1 MSGGNYGCSGE
12 AAVALRLGP
21 CSLDRPP
28 AFFANTVEYHRR
40 ESLHHKVG
48 LATVQGRG
56 TGVQRSTGA
65 AMKQVSQVGV
75 DVDSEAL
82 VCAMRRAGQRLPLA
96 TFANT
101 PAGHKKFSGW
111 AIKGGRPA
119 RVCLEA
125 TGIYSLQFALALH
138 HAKHVEVMVVNP
150 RAIKDFA
157 RACMQRAKTDA
168 VDAGGILEY
177 LERMPFTAWQPPA
190 PEILELQAINRR
202 IDQLH
207 TELTREKNR
216 RHAADFAGASADA
229 IAHDIEVNI
238 HHLERRIERMHDS
251 GLQLVRRVPALATKL
266 AHLVST
272 KGIGEVS
279 AMRLLAELLVLPDD
293 LAAPQWVAH
302 AGLDPR
308 PYESGTSIHRPRRIT
323 KVGNRHLR
331 AALYMPAL
339 VAIQHEPN
347 VKALYNKLVTAGKKP
362 MQAVVAVMRKLLHAI
377 WGMLKH
383 DQDFDGNKFF
393 RLAEKTA

>member
-1 MSGGNYGCSGE
+1 
-12 AAVALRLGP
+12 
-21 CSLDRPP
+21 
-28 AFFANTVEYHRR
+28 
-40 ESLHHKVG
+40 
-48 LATVQGRG
+48 
-56 TGVQRSTGA
+56 
-65 AMKQVSQVGV
+65 MKQVTQVGV
-75 DVDSEAL
+75 DVDSEEL
-82 VCAMRRAGQRLPLA
+82 VCAMQRAEQRQPLA

-101 PAGHKKFSGW
+101 AAGHKKFVRW
-111 AIKGGRPA
+111 ATKGGHPA

-125 TGIYSLQFALALH
+125 TGIYSLEFALALH
-138 HAKHVEVMVVNP
+138 QAKNVEVMVVNP
-150 RAIKDFA
+150 RAIKDFG

-168 VDAGGILEY
+168 VDAGGILDY
-177 LERMPFTAWQPPA
+177 LDRMPFVAWQPPA
-190 PEILELQAINRR
+190 PEVLELQAINRR
-202 IDQLH
+202 IVQLN

-216 RHAADFAGASADA
+216 RHASEFAGASADA
-229 IAHDIEVNI
+229 IANDIEVNI

-251 GLQLVRRVPALATKL
+251 GLKLVRGVPALATKL

-272 KGIGEVS
+272 KGIAEAS
-279 AMRLLAELLVLPDD
+279 AMRLLGELLVLPDD

-308 PYESGTSIHRPRRIT
+308 PYDSGTSVHRPRRIS

-347 VKALYNKLVTAGKKP
+347 VKAFYDKLIAAGKKP

-383 DQDFDGNKFF
+383 DQDFDGDKFF
-393 RLAEKTA
+393 KIAKENT

>member
-1 MSGGNYGCSGE
+1 
-12 AAVALRLGP
+12 
-21 CSLDRPP
+21 
-28 AFFANTVEYHRR
+28 
-40 ESLHHKVG
+40 
-48 LATVQGRG
+48 
-56 TGVQRSTGA
+56 
-65 AMKQVSQVGV
+65 MKQVNDVGV
-75 DVDSEAL
+75 DVDSQEL
-82 VCAMRRAGQRLPLA
+82 VCVMQRDGERVPLA

-101 PAGHKKFSGW
+101 AAGHKKFIRWVTKSG
-111 AIKGGRPA
+111 RTA

-125 TGIYSLQFALALH
+125 TGIYSLEFALALH
-138 HAKHVEVMVVNP
+138 HATRVEVMVVNP

-168 VDAGGILEY
+168 VDAGGILEF
-177 LERMPFTAWQPPA
+177 LQRMPFTAWQPPA
-190 PEILELQAINRR
+190 PEILQLQAINRR
-202 IDQLH
+202 IVQLT

-216 RHAADFAGASADA
+216 RHAAEFAGASGDA
-229 IAHDIEVNI
+229 IANDIEVNI
-238 HHLERRIERMHDS
+238 HHLERRLERMHNS
-251 GLQLVRRVPALATKL
+251 GLRLVRGVPALATKL
-266 AHLVST
+266 AHLIST
-272 KGIGEVS
+272 KGIGAAS

-308 PYESGTSIHRPRRIT
+308 PYESGTSVHRPRRIT

-347 VKALYNKLVTAGKKP
+347 VKAFYDKLLGAGKKP

-393 RLAEKTA
+393 KTA

>member
-1 MSGGNYGCSGE
+1 
-12 AAVALRLGP
+12 
-21 CSLDRPP
+21 
-28 AFFANTVEYHRR
+28 
-40 ESLHHKVG
+40 
-48 LATVQGRG
+48 
-56 TGVQRSTGA
+56 
-65 AMKQVSQVGV
+65 MKQVNQVGV
-75 DVDSEAL
+75 DVDSEEL
-82 VCAMRRAGQRLPLA
+82 VCATKHAGQRMPLA
-96 TFANT
+96 TFVNT
-101 PAGHKKFSGW
+101 AAGHRKFIRW
-111 AIKGGRPA
+111 ATKGGQPA

-125 TGIYSLQFALALH
+125 TGIYSLEFALALH
-138 HAKHVEVMVVNP
+138 HAKNVEVMVVNP

-177 LERMPFTAWQPPA
+177 LERMPFIAWQPPA

-202 IDQLH
+202 IVQLN

-216 RHAADFAGASADA
+216 RHASGFAGTSAGA

-238 HHLERRIERMHDS
+238 HHLERRLERMHDS
-251 GLQLVRRVPALATKL
+251 GLRLIRRVPALATKL
-266 AHLVST
+266 AHLIST

-308 PYESGTSIHRPRRIT
+308 PFESGTSVHRPRRIS

-347 VKALYNKLVTAGKKP
+347 VKAFYNKLVTAGKKP

-383 DQDFDGNKFF
+383 DEDFDGNKFF
-393 RLAEKTA
+393 KLAGKTA

>member
-1 MSGGNYGCSGE
+1 
-12 AAVALRLGP
+12 
-21 CSLDRPP
+21 
-28 AFFANTVEYHRR
+28 
-40 ESLHHKVG
+40 
-48 LATVQGRG
+48 
-56 TGVQRSTGA
+56 
-65 AMKQVSQVGV
+65 MKQVNDVGV
-75 DVDSEAL
+75 DVDSQEL
-82 VCAMRRAGQRLPLA
+82 VCVMQRDGERLPLA

-101 PAGHKKFSGW
+101 AAGHKKFIRWVTKSG
-111 AIKGGRPA
+111 RTA

-125 TGIYSLQFALALH
+125 TGIYSLEFALALH
-138 HAKHVEVMVVNP
+138 HATRVEVMVVNP

-168 VDAGGILEY
+168 VDAGGILEF
-177 LERMPFTAWQPPA
+177 LQRMPFTAWQPPA
-190 PEILELQAINRR
+190 PEILQLQAINRR
-202 IDQLH
+202 IVQLT

-216 RHAADFAGASADA
+216 RHAAEFAGASGDA
-229 IAHDIEVNI
+229 IANDIEVNI
-238 HHLERRIERMHDS
+238 HHLERRLERMHNS
-251 GLQLVRRVPALATKL
+251 GLRLVRGVPALATKL

-272 KGIGEVS
+272 KGIGAAS

-308 PYESGTSIHRPRRIT
+308 PYESGTSVHRPRRIT

-347 VKALYNKLVTAGKKP
+347 VKAFYDKLLGAGKKP

-393 RLAEKTA
+393 KTA

>member
-1 MSGGNYGCSGE
+1 
-12 AAVALRLGP
+12 
-21 CSLDRPP
+21 
-28 AFFANTVEYHRR
+28 
-40 ESLHHKVG
+40 
-48 LATVQGRG
+48 
-56 TGVQRSTGA
+56 
-65 AMKQVSQVGV
+65 MKQVTQIGV
-75 DVDSEAL
+75 DVDSEEL
-82 VCAMRRAGQRLPLA
+82 VCAMQRAGQRQPLA
-96 TFANT
+96 TFGNAA
-101 PAGHKKFSGW
+101 AGHKKFIRW
-111 AIKGGRPA
+111 ATKGGRAA

-125 TGIYSLQFALALH
+125 TGIYSLEFALALH
-138 HAKHVEVMVVNP
+138 HAKNVEVMVVNP
-150 RAIKDFA
+150 RAIKDFC

-168 VDAGGILEY
+168 VDAGGILDY
-177 LERMPFTAWQPPA
+177 LERMPFAAWQPPA

-202 IDQLH
+202 IVQLN

-216 RHAADFAGASADA
+216 RHAAEFAGASADT
-229 IAHDIEVNI
+229 IANDIEVNI
-238 HHLERRIERMHDS
+238 HHLERRIDRMQQS
-251 GLQLVRRVPALATKL
+251 GLKLVRGVPALATKL

-272 KGIGEVS
+272 KGIAEAS
-279 AMRLLAELLVLPDD
+279 AMRLLGELLVLPDD

-308 PYESGTSIHRPRRIT
+308 PYESGTSVHRPRRIS

-347 VKALYNKLVTAGKKP
+347 VKAFYNKLVTAGKQP

-393 RLAEKTA
+393 KIANENA

>member
-1 MSGGNYGCSGE
+1 
-12 AAVALRLGP
+12 
-21 CSLDRPP
+21 
-28 AFFANTVEYHRR
+28 
-40 ESLHHKVG
+40 
-48 LATVQGRG
+48 
-56 TGVQRSTGA
+56 
-65 AMKQVSQVGV
+65 MKQVNQIGV
-75 DVDSEAL
+75 DVDSEEL
-82 VCAMRRAGQRLPLA
+82 VCAMLRAGQRLPLA
-96 TFANT
+96 RFANT
-101 PAGHKKFSGW
+101 ASGHKKFIRW
-111 AIKGGRPA
+111 ATKGGHPV

-125 TGIYSLQFALALH
+125 TGIYSLEFALALH
-138 HAKHVEVMVVNP
+138 RAKNVEVMVVNP

-168 VDAGGILEY
+168 VDAGGILDF
-177 LERMPFTAWQPPA
+177 LQRMPFTAWQPPA

-202 IDQLH
+202 IVQLK

-216 RHAADFAGASADA
+216 RHASEFAGASADA
-229 IAHDIEVNI
+229 IAHDIEVNV
-238 HHLERRIERMHDS
+238 HHLERRIERMQQR
-251 GLQLVRRVPALATKL
+251 GLELVDEVPALSAKL
-266 AHLVST
+266 AHLVSA
-272 KGIGEVS
+272 KGIGEAS

-347 VKALYNKLVTAGKKP
+347 VKAFYNKLIAAGKKP

-393 RLAEKTA
+393 KLVEKTT

>member
-1 MSGGNYGCSGE
+1 
-12 AAVALRLGP
+12 
-21 CSLDRPP
+21 
-28 AFFANTVEYHRR
+28 
-40 ESLHHKVG
+40 
-48 LATVQGRG
+48 
-56 TGVQRSTGA
+56 
-65 AMKQVSQVGV
+65 MKQVTQVGF
-75 DVDSEAL
+75 DVDSEWL
-82 VCAMRRAGQRLPLA
+82 VCAMQRGDERLPLA

-101 PAGHKKFSGW
+101 AVGHKKCIRW
-111 AIKGGRPA
+111 ATKGGRPA

-125 TGIYSLQFALALH
+125 TGIYSLEFALALH
-138 HAKHVEVMVVNP
+138 HAKSVEVMVVNP

-177 LERMPFTAWQPPA
+177 LQRMPFTAWQPPA

-202 IDQLH
+202 IVQLN
-207 TELTREKNR
+207 TELTREKSS
-216 RHAADFAGASADA
+216 RHASEFAGASADA
-229 IAHDIEVNI
+229 IAHDIEVII
-238 HHLERRIERMHDS
+238 HHLDRRLERMHNG
-251 GLQLVRRVPALATKL
+251 GLQLVHRVPALSAKL
-266 AHLVST
+266 AHLVSA
-272 KGIGEVS
+272 KGIGEAS

-308 PYESGTSIHRPRRIT
+308 PYELGTSIHRPRRIS

-347 VKALYNKLVTAGKKP
+347 VKAFYNKLVAAGKKP

-393 RLAEKTA
+393 KISAKSA

>member
-1 MSGGNYGCSGE
+1 
-12 AAVALRLGP
+12 
-21 CSLDRPP
+21 
-28 AFFANTVEYHRR
+28 
-40 ESLHHKVG
+40 
-48 LATVQGRG
+48 
-56 TGVQRSTGA
+56 
-65 AMKQVSQVGV
+65 MKQVNQVGV

-82 VCAMRRAGQRLPLA
+82 VCMMKRAGQPLPLA

-101 PAGHKKFSGW
+101 AAGHQKFIRW
-111 AIKGGRPA
+111 ATKGARPA

-125 TGIYSLQFALALH
+125 TGIYSLEFALALH
-138 HAKHVEVMVVNP
+138 HAKNVEVMVVNP

-202 IDQLH
+202 IVQLN

-216 RHAADFAGASADA
+216 RHAAEFGGASADT

-238 HHLERRIERMHDS
+238 RHLERRLERLHES

-272 KGIGEVS
+272 KGIGAAS

-308 PYESGTSIHRPRRIT
+308 PYESGTSIHRPRRIS

-347 VKALYNKLVTAGKKP
+347 VKAFYDKLIAAGKKP

-393 RLAEKTA
+393 NIAAKTA

>member
-1 MSGGNYGCSGE
+1 
-12 AAVALRLGP
+12 
-21 CSLDRPP
+21 
-28 AFFANTVEYHRR
+28 
-40 ESLHHKVG
+40 
-48 LATVQGRG
+48 
-56 TGVQRSTGA
+56 
-65 AMKQVSQVGV
+65 MKQVNDIGV
-75 DVDSEAL
+75 DVDSEKL
-82 VCAMRRAGQRLPLA
+82 VCAMQRAGERRPLA

-101 PAGHKKFSGW
+101 AAGHKRFIRWVS
-111 AIKGGRPA
+111 KGARAA

-138 HAKHVEVMVVNP
+138 EARNVEVMVVNP

-177 LERMPFTAWQPPA
+177 LERIPFIAWQPPA
-190 PEILELQAINRR
+190 PEILQLQAINRR
-202 IDQLH
+202 IVQLQ

-216 RHAADFAGASADA
+216 CHASEFAGASGDA
-229 IAHDIEVNI
+229 IANDIEVNI
-238 HHLERRIERMHDS
+238 RHLERRIERMHDS
-251 GLQLVRRVPALATKL
+251 GIHLVRSVSSLATKL
-266 AHLVST
+266 AHLIST
-272 KGIGEVS
+272 KGIGEAS

-308 PYESGTSIHRPRRIT
+308 PYESGTSVHRPRRIT
-323 KVGNRHLR
+323 KVGNRYLR
-331 AALYMPAL
+331 AALYMPAV

-347 VKALYNKLVTAGKKP
+347 VKAFYNKLVAAGKKP
-362 MQAVVAVMRKLLHAI
+362 LQAVVAVMRKLLHAI

-393 RLAEKTA
+393 KLAEKTA

>member
-1 MSGGNYGCSGE
+1 
-12 AAVALRLGP
+12 
-21 CSLDRPP
+21 
-28 AFFANTVEYHRR
+28 
-40 ESLHHKVG
+40 
-48 LATVQGRG
+48 
-56 TGVQRSTGA
+56 
-65 AMKQVSQVGV
+65 MKQVNAVGV
-75 DVDSEAL
+75 DVDSEEL
-82 VCAMRRAGQRLPLA
+82 VCVMQRAEERLPLA

-101 PAGHKKFSGW
+101 AAGHKKFIRW
-111 AIKGGRPA
+111 ATKGGRPA
-119 RVCLEA
+119 QVCLEA
-125 TGIYSLQFALALH
+125 TGIYSLEFALALH
-138 HAKHVEVMVVNP
+138 HAKNVAVMVVNP
-150 RAIKDFA
+150 RAIKDFG

-177 LERMPFTAWQPPA
+177 LQRMPFTAWQPPA
-190 PEILELQAINRR
+190 PEILELQAVNRR
-202 IDQLH
+202 IVQLT
-207 TELTREKNR
+207 TERTREKNR
-216 RHAADFAGASADA
+216 RHASEFAGASGDA

-251 GLQLVRRVPALATKL
+251 GLQLVRGVPALATKL

-272 KGIGEVS
+272 KGIGVSS

-308 PYESGTSIHRPRRIT
+308 PYESGTSVHRPRRIT

-347 VKALYNKLVTAGKKP
+347 VKAFYNKLVSRGKKP

-393 RLAEKTA
+393 KLTEKIA

>member
-1 MSGGNYGCSGE
+1 
-12 AAVALRLGP
+12 
-21 CSLDRPP
+21 
-28 AFFANTVEYHRR
+28 
-40 ESLHHKVG
+40 
-48 LATVQGRG
+48 
-56 TGVQRSTGA
+56 
-65 AMKQVSQVGV
+65 MKQVNQVGV
-75 DVDSEAL
+75 DVDSREL
-82 VCAMRRAGQRLPLA
+82 VCAMQHAGQRVPPA

-101 PAGHKKFSGW
+101 ATGHKKFIRW
-111 AIKGGRPA
+111 VTKGALSA

-125 TGIYSLQFALALH
+125 TGIYSLEFALALH
-138 HAKHVEVMVVNP
+138 HAKNVEVMVVNP

-157 RACMQRAKTDA
+157 RACMQRAKTDTL
-168 VDAGGILEY
+168 DAGVMLDF
-177 LERMPFTAWQPPA
+177 LQRMPFVPWQPPA
-190 PEILELQAINRR
+190 PDVLQLQAINRR
-202 IDQLH
+202 IMQLH

-216 RHAADFAGASADA
+216 HHAAEFAGTSADA

-238 HHLERRIERMHDS
+238 RHLERRIERMHES
-251 GLQLVRRVPALATKL
+251 ALQLVRGVPALAAKL

-308 PYESGTSIHRPRRIT
+308 PYESGTSVHRPRRIT

-347 VKALYNKLVTAGKKP
+347 VKAFYSKLVTAGKKP

-393 RLAEKTA
+393 KTA